1 MFFIGTKYLLRE
13 IKMKGRVMIE
23 SAKQKEFKTVKRWT
37 FLTNHALVLLFVAR
51 HHRITA
57 RELCLELGITER
69 AVRMIIANLEE
80 AGYLQKIREGRTV
93 KYDVNHDMPMR
104 HPTQQDV
111 AIGDF
116 LETLRTSLP
125 SAGKRSRA

>member
-1 MFFIGTKYLLRE
+1 M
-13 IKMKGRVMIE
+13 KMKGRVMIE

-57 RELCLELGITER
+57 RELSLELGITER

-111 AIGDF
+111 AIGNF
-116 LETLRTSLP
+116 LQTLRTSLS
-125 SAGKRSRA
+125 SAEKRSRA